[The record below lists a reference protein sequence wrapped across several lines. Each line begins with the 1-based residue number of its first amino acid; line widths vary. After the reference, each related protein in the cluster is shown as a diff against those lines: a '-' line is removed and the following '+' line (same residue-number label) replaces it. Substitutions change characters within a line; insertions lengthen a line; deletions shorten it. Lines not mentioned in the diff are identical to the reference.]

1 MQNKLELIAP
11 LQALGLHS
19 PQANE
24 AFRYRNRS
32 PKTIS
37 RPSAENGACR

>member
-11 LQALGLHS
+11 LQALGLRS

-32 PKTIS
+32 PKIFLG
-37 RPSAENGACR
+37 P